1 MDLYVKKCTV
11 CYSKDDLAG
20 RRRAYSM
27 CFHGGESQI
36 SCCPLCIGWFSFV
49 VPIHL
54 QFRLFVS
61 NDYDN
66 QLITANHCTLSKR
79 MAFTLFLTMNSVTFW
94 IEGKSYPYPCDD
106 TQCINDYIDSLSV
119 NLVPQFNE

>member
-1 MDLYVKKCTV
+1 MIWLRGEECIQCVSMEGRVKSFAALYVWDALHL
-11 CYSKDDLAG
+11 CY
-20 RRRAYSM
+20 
-27 CFHGGESQI
+27 
-36 SCCPLCIGWFSFV
+36 
-49 VPIHL
+49 PIHL

-79 MAFTLFLTMNSVTFW
+79 MAFTLFLTMNRVTFW
-94 IEGKSYPYPCDD
+94 IEGKSYSYEYNG